1 VAADFFTVEV
11 WTRKGLQRFM
21 VLFFIELSTRRVE
34 IAGIASVANGLWMTQ
49 MARNVTDPF
58 DGILAGKRYLIH
70 DRDPLYTAEFLT
82 ILQGV
87 GVKSVRLPP
96 RSPNLNAHAE
106 RFVRSIKESCLD
118 RMILFGETSLKT
130 AIRNFVAHY
139 KYAS

>member
-1 VAADFFTVEV
+1 MV
-11 WTRKGLQRFM
+11 RKLD
-21 VLFFIELSTRRVE
+21 LLELTL
-34 IAGIASVANGLWMTQ
+34 VANGLWMTQ

-58 DGILAGKRYLIH
+58 DGILEGKRYLIH
-70 DRDPLYTAEFLT
+70 DRDPLYTTEFLT